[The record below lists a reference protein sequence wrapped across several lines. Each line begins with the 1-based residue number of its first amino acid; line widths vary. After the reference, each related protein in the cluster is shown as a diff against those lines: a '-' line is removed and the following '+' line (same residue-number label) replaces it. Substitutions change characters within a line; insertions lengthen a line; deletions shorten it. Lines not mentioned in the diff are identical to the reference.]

1 MTVSVTLIDTS
12 HTSKYGIRIG
22 TFAKM
27 ASKGAFEVQ
36 AIPAPGIMEA
46 NRRADIRAELLF
58 SRILFRYLPTMTSPG
73 KEQTLAAQGRA
84 LGTADS
90 WHGKITA
97 EGPFTP
103 EVGRYRLYIGLFC
116 PYAHRANLIR
126 HLKGLKDI
134 IPLTTVKPY
143 PKGNDKGYPGWQF
156 PATADEYPGSDL
168 DPLFGAKYLHEL
180 YFKDDPDYKGVY
192 SVPLLWDTKTNAAV
206 NNESLEL
213 LRDLQTSFNS
223 LLPEGSAER
232 ELTVY
237 PDDLRPQID
246 EVSAWLL
253 PHLCNGV
260 YRAGFNSTQ
269 EGYDASVP
277 FILGSRLTEL
287 DITAYATVVR
297 FDTIYVQHFKCN
309 LGTVR
314 HDYPQ
319 VNNWLKNL
327 YWNVPGF
334 RETTDFRHIKE
345 NYTKSHASINPLAIT
360 PMGPWPEVEEGY
372 ESDLSKVRVGGV
384 KMPKVL
390 ELEEALVGKL

>member
-1 MTVSVTLIDTS
+1 
-12 HTSKYGIRIG
+12 
-22 TFAKM
+22 
-27 ASKGAFEVQ
+27 
-36 AIPAPGIMEA
+36 
-46 NRRADIRAELLF
+46 
-58 SRILFRYLPTMTSPG
+58 MTSPN
-73 KEQTLAAQGRA
+73 KEQILAAQGRT

-90 WHGKITA
+90 WHGKITT

-116 PYAHRANLIR
+116 PFAHRANLIR

-134 IPLTTVKPY
+134 IPLTKVKPY
-143 PKGNDKGYPGWQF
+143 PKGNDEGYPGWQF
-156 PATADEYPGSDL
+156 PATADEYPGSDV

-180 YFKDDPDYKGVY
+180 YFKDDPGYKGRY

-232 ELTVY
+232 ELTLY
-237 PDDLRPQID
+237 PDDLREQID
-246 EVSAWLL
+246 QISTWLL
-253 PHLCNGV
+253 PHLCTGV
-260 YRAGFNSTQ
+260 YRAGFNPTQ

-277 FILGSRLTEL
+277 FVFAALNKLEKLIRSNGGPYILGSRLTEL

-297 FDTIYVQHFKCN
+297 FDAIYVQHFKCN

-345 NYTKSHASINPLAIT
+345 NYTKSHEKINPLAIT

-372 ESDLSKVRVGGV
+372 ESDLSKIRVGSV
-384 KMPKVL
+384 RMPKVL
-390 ELEEALVGKL
+390 ELEENLVGKL